1 MMCCNVFVSQKY
13 ITITLIYK
21 MYIYKTS
28 NINIT
33 MKNIPLDSIYF
44 DLLFIYFEIV
54 LWLFMLK
61 LFEGYY
67 MIYDI
72 LVNI

>member
-1 MMCCNVFVSQKY
+1 
-13 ITITLIYK
+13 

-61 LFEGYY
+61 LFDGYY